1 MTGIALTI
9 FLSALPFF
17 KEMIFGK
24 KTKLEKITSLVMFLC
39 FIIVILSMI
48 VMSNFSNN
56 YFMNKENRRLIDE
69 KVILEKNIESLKQNK
84 LLNSCRG
91 SNVLIADLETKL
103 TKAES
108 ALGACKKEQV
118 NKQEHRDSV
127 KGILHDM
134 D

>member
-1 MTGIALTI
+1 MTGIALKI

-24 KTKLEKITSLVMFLC
+24 KTKIEKITSLVMFLC
-39 FIIVILSMI
+39 FIIVILSMLI
-48 VMSNFSNN
+48 MGNFSNN

-69 KVILEKNIESLKQNK
+69 KVILEKNIESLKQNR

-103 TKAES
+103 AKAES
-108 ALGACKKEQV
+108 ALESCEKEKP
-118 NKQEHRDSV
+118 NKQEQRDSV